1 MLGFLFPVP
10 HKSSWFLHGFPSCS
24 QQKAPG
30 NNLKPGRFPRGVTD
44 AGAETDENAPH
55 PWETFSSVAETGHWW
70 CFLTLPWLSEP
81 WELRFLL
88 SQITL
93 PHPALAPRSPC
104 SRHPLAARGEL
115 TLAEKHCFALGWPN
129 LPVVN
134 PSPPCRV
141 QSQPTHLFPLR
152 PLNAPL
158 HFPSSLSYTQEAR
171 EWKEGWKLFSSGEA
185 DCREW
190 KRLCL
195 HFPFLRWAE
204 GDVIK
209 AITSTKCRVMAC
221 MNQLSQE
228 ITFWL
233 SKRTERLEI
242 STLSNV
248 GATHFAEHICLVH

>member
-1 MLGFLFPVP
+1 MMF
-10 HKSSWFLHGFPSCS
+10 
-24 QQKAPG
+24 
-30 NNLKPGRFPRGVTD
+30 
-44 AGAETDENAPH
+44 PH
-55 PWETFSSVAETGHWW
+55 PPLAVWALRAEVFAFSDNSS
-70 CFLTLPWLSEP
+70 PS
-81 WELRFLL
+81 
-88 SQITL
+88 
-93 PHPALAPRSPC
+93 SPC
-104 SRHPLAARGEL
+104 TTFPLQRVPMG
-115 TLAEKHCFALGWPN
+115 CFALGWPN

-141 QSQPTHLFPLR
+141 QSQPTHLFLLR
-152 PLNAPL
+152 PVNAPL

-171 EWKEGWKLFSSGEA
+171 EWKEGWKLFPSGEA

-195 HFPFLRWAE
+195 HFPFWRWAE